1 MPYSR
6 RRAFVKRVR
15 HRRPPR
21 KAWFSAW
28 IRAVAAF
35 AAFLIAGDHGLASL
49 HQALTAHEVC
59 AEHGE
64 LVHTGSVRSNVA
76 SHERV
81 PAVQGATEVEAEHHH
96 CGTVPASPKR
106 APTVSASSELA
117 VAPLADDPTSASLPA
132 PVPATDVLAFA
143 PKQSPPA

>member
-1 MPYSR
+1 M
-6 RRAFVKRVR
+6 R

-28 IRAVAAF
+28 LRAVAAF
-35 AAFLIAGDHGLASL
+35 ATLLIAGDHALASL

-59 AEHGE
+59 PEHGE
-64 LVHTGSVRSNVA
+64 LVHTGSVRLRVA
-76 SHERV
+76 THDAGPS
-81 PAVQGATEVEAEHHH
+81 VQGAEVEAEHHH
-96 CGTVPASPKR
+96 CGTVPASPTR

-117 VAPLADDPTSASLPA
+117 VAPLADEPTSASLPA
-132 PVPATDVLAFA
+132 PMPATDVLAFA